1 MVRLLH
7 SQKRERYPTHTR
19 TRTHRIHQIDTSQSV
34 CTSVRPGPR
43 GPHILPTTTTPFF
56 FPRLSGTTRF
66 RPFPPGPPRGKK
78 KDGCAHPGR
87 AGGQAGG
94 GGRAGWWESAREQQ
108 HDCTSLSPR
117 RQGETKE
124 GEWPLPPLR
133 TVHRRGRK
141 GESTTR
147 STRLWGEGAIY
158 SVRGETVVINSGG
171 VRCPPLP

>member
-1 MVRLLH
+1 MMVRLLH
-7 SQKRERYPTHTR
+7 SQKREIPYTHTHAHTQNSSDRHEPVRLYVCPSRAKGTPHPTH
-19 TRTHRIHQIDTSQSV
+19 HHH
-34 CTSVRPGPR
+34 P
-43 GPHILPTTTTPFF
+43 LF